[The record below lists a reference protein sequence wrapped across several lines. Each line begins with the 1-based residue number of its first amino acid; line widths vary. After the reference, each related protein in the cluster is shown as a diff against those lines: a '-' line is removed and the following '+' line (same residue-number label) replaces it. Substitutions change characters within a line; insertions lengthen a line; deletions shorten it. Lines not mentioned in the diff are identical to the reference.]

1 MLVDNKTATVNSDM
15 LRELIQTETN
25 NHECL
30 RKLESRIKM
39 LESSNQEVGSRK
51 ENIILNQGQEITG
64 FRG

>member
-1 MLVDNKTATVNSDM
+1 MDNKTATVNSDM
-15 LRELIQTETN
+15 LRELIQTEAN

-51 ENIILNQGQEITG
+51 ENIILN
-64 FRG
+64 